1 MEEEES
7 RREWERKCVCVRERK
22 KTETVSK
29 REREKGRKERV
40 NENESKSVIEEKN
53 QYFLL
58 LNNYNKVSLKIWR
71 SKVFRQKTKTRLFFL
86 FLPFKIWAC
95 FLTLAKA
102 FPTWEGLI
110 FYVIQT
116 SSAFVFGCPK
126 LPLWQ
131 KVWGQDFW
139 SVWARFRCL
148 VSIFLRLRRT
158 TGLEPKL
165 THLSRNFLLLC
176 RFVLQDVLAK
186 FQSYLHLKYLYSNH
200 YWCDYRYD
208 HKDWTVLLVQKLTN
222 KRTILCLKNH
232 FEQSS
237 FSSFFPSQ

>member
-7 RREWERKCVCVRERK
+7 RREWERKCVCVREK

-29 REREKGRKERV
+29 RERERKAEKREWMRMRAKV
-40 NENESKSVIEEKN
+40 SLKKKN

-186 FQSYLHLKYLYSNH
+186 FQSY
-200 YWCDYRYD
+200 
-208 HKDWTVLLVQKLTN
+208 
-222 KRTILCLKNH
+222 
-232 FEQSS
+232 
-237 FSSFFPSQ
+237 